1 MDYNYIDIVFNSSGN
16 PTYINYPE
24 FINQYST
31 NYILRVYSYIPA
43 SKVSASIKTISILPE
58 RILFQSTSESINANG
73 VTLKPV
79 YTYQLTQFDTYAY
92 VSNLEITVNVK
103 DLEDTVFN
111 YTLSIPMKKGNYSK
125 VNPNLEEDTTL
136 NSLVKEVDTIS
147 RYLAISSA
155 TGNPLG
161 SSVTAEANTVV
172 LRDDHGRSKIITPV
186 DSADIANKA
195 YVDSLNSS
203 NIKLPDEIPTSTSV
217 FAVNTSGAQVLIS
230 LSDLSNSITS
240 ISADSHSSSDNKN
253 YTLQFSS
260 DLDTIIPN
268 VEKIDL
274 HLTDNDNSTTMNI
287 TARGISFVYD
297 ETSDTRTLT
306 SSIMENEYLQ
316 CVYMPLANTTTLS
329 VSLTGTAAPASYNID
344 SFTLYYRN

>member
-31 NYILRVYSYIPA
+31 NYILRVYSYIKA
-43 SKVSASIKTISILPE
+43 NKVSASIKTISILPE

-73 VTLKPV
+73 VILKPV

-125 VNPNLEEDTTL
+125 ITPALEEDTTL

-147 RYLAISSA
+147 RYLALESA

-161 SSVTAEANTVV
+161 SSITVEPNTMV
-172 LRDDHGRSKIITPV
+172 LRDNYGRSQ
-186 DSADIANKA
+186 IA
-195 YVDSLNSS
+195 L
-203 NIKLPDEIPTSTSV
+203 
-217 FAVNTSGAQVLIS
+217 
-230 LSDLSNSITS
+230 
-240 ISADSHSSSDNKN
+240 
-253 YTLQFSS
+253 
-260 DLDTIIPN
+260 
-268 VEKIDL
+268 
-274 HLTDNDNSTTMNI
+274 
-287 TARGISFVYD
+287 
-297 ETSDTRTLT
+297 
-306 SSIMENEYLQ
+306 
-316 CVYMPLANTTTLS
+316 
-329 VSLTGTAAPASYNID
+329 
-344 SFTLYYRN
+344 